1 MIPKGGFS
9 SGIFWFHPWH
19 SVELSKHGSIYSM
32 GIGPTELSNW
42 GWWNARFL
50 PCTAQLFYSKT
61 IQFWV
66 TASLPSTEVQR
77 KVHKSLC
84 GRMNNGPKRYP
95 GPHPWNL
102 RMLPYTAEEFLQKW
116 LRIWKLEASWITY
129 LCHQCSRKCLYK
141 RRQKGGRFYYREGDM
156 TASAERFED
165 AKMLALKVKE
175 GATSQG
181 MQLQKLERASKRIL
195 HSIKLLEG
203 AQPCQ
208 YFDFIPVKL
217 L

>member
-1 MIPKGGFS
+1 
-9 SGIFWFHPWH
+9 
-19 SVELSKHGSIYSM
+19 
-32 GIGPTELSNW
+32 
-42 GWWNARFL
+42 
-50 PCTAQLFYSKT
+50 
-61 IQFWV
+61 
-66 TASLPSTEVQR
+66 
-77 KVHKSLC
+77 
-84 GRMNNGPKRYP
+84 
-95 GPHPWNL
+95 
-102 RMLPYTAEEFLQKW
+102 
-116 LRIWKLEASWITY
+116 
-129 LCHQCSRKCLYK
+129 
-141 RRQKGGRFYYREGDM
+141 M